1 MKKILILTAAF
12 FLILL
17 LLAGFTKPTRDNFL
31 KEAQTKVMEMAGSI
45 STDPVMVDVVKMQQD
60 YLMLAMEKTVHSKDF
75 YFFNV
80 QSFELG
86 DGEYKYLG
94 VFGHFFPLQKQNPLD
109 QFYQN
114 HEEN

>member
-12 FLILL
+12 FLILML
-17 LLAGFTKPTRDNFL
+17 VAGFTKPTRDHFL
-31 KEAQTKVMEMAGSI
+31 KDAQTKVMEMAGSI
-45 STDPVMVDVVKMQQD
+45 STAPVMVDGVKMQQD
-60 YLMLAMEKTVHSKDF
+60 YLMLAMEKTVHSQDF